1 MIRYGKD
8 RACAFLRTGGSLR
21 FPEEQGDQTSRVA
34 NFLSSFL
41 ASSLLLFTSSPGKGE
56 CLSWLMDVGGETVHI
71 ELSFSFRSSADRGC
85 YYLQSAAWWKWPA
98 LRELRQRAETPA
110 LPGSAWTSELSSRVR
125 HWQDCLASALKLCY
139 AVKFSSKESRYLECI
154 VFKYIRFAKLLC
166 FLICSKVGKR
176 IW

>member
-85 YYLQSAAWWKWPA
+85 YYLQSAAW
-98 LRELRQRAETPA
+98 
-110 LPGSAWTSELSSRVR
+110 
-125 HWQDCLASALKLCY
+125 
-139 AVKFSSKESRYLECI
+139 
-154 VFKYIRFAKLLC
+154 
-166 FLICSKVGKR
+166 
-176 IW
+176 